1 MSDQPLTIP
10 HSWPA
15 GVSLAEVIRWSSS
28 ECEQALILFVG
39 ATQRKH
45 AGDMAAQLRALRHI
59 VTRLEQF
66 RRMKEKQWADAQA
79 SNPKQ
84 GATSA

>member
-1 MSDQPLTIP
+1 MPEPSLHIP

-15 GVSLAEVIRWSSS
+15 GVSLAEVVRWSAS
-28 ECEQALILFVG
+28 EAEQALILFVA

-66 RRMKEKQWADAQA
+66 RRMKERQWADAQA
-79 SNPKQ
+79 SNSKQ